1 MINAVS
7 NLTTILGNNKATD
20 YGKKYRFSSVNSIKQ
35 YQKLPLM
42 TQASLQNFIRLQ
54 TGIGETNI
62 LINGS
67 PLQYLVDSHGN
78 LSMITKAQIDA
89 YNNLFKNIFE
99 DEHTFLIA
107 KNNSVKNNLTNDKC
121 ATGELFSAL
130 LKNYFFTYRDQTK
143 SSAKFSSSDI
153 SYFKNISKKEHFTNL
168 AKDALNDKNITRIFA
183 FDIKD
188 LLYMFKIIEDIKPS
202 ALKDIKKTWPKLKI
216 VIGTNFENNSA
227 HYKMLQK
234 YIGNVEFSNG
244 IYLTEAGIL
253 GASTEKPG
261 IYEKVSDGN
270 FYEIMDSK
278 GKVFKLSQAKVGNT
292 YTLIITNSAGLY
304 RFVSNYKLE
313 IVGNQNGK
321 LTYKVLPSK

>member
-1 MINAVS
+1 MNSTV
-7 NLTTILGNNKATD
+7 NLTAILGLNKNTD
-20 YGKKYRFSSVNSIKQ
+20 YGQKHKFSSVNNIKK
-35 YQKLPLM
+35 YQQLPLM
-42 TQASLQNFIRLQ
+42 TRSTLDSFIRLQ
-54 TGIGETNI
+54 TNIGESDI
-62 LINGS
+62 LINGRPIAYLS
-67 PLQYLVDSHGN
+67 DANGSLFMNTNAQMHQYN
-78 LSMITKAQIDA
+78 E
-89 YNNLFKNIFE
+89 LFKNIFE
-99 DEHTFLIA
+99 GQTTFLVA
-107 KNNSVKNNLTNDKC
+107 KYNSKKSQLTNDKC
-121 ATGELFSAL
+121 TISNLSDAM
-130 LKNYFFTYRDQTK
+130 LKNYFFNYRDQIQT
-143 SSAKFSSSDI
+143 SAKFSSSDI

-168 AKDALNDKNITRIFA
+168 AKDALKDKNITRIFA

-188 LLYMFKIIEDIKPS
+188 LLYMFKIIESIKPS

-227 HYKMLQK
+227 HYKKLQK

-292 YTLIITNSAGLY
+292 YTLIITNNAGLY

-321 LTYKVLPSK
+321 LTYKVLPFK